1 MAKPKSTK
9 NQLKKDAMPLYS
21 RIATIIER
29 KIYSGCYEPGS
40 KLPNERELAEYFG
53 VSIITIK
60 GALSYLTS
68 QGLIVRI
75 RGKGSFVTD
84 VVPEIKSKVYTSM
97 NSIVKFYS
105 ESRSQV
111 LSIDIVKVR
120 DSRSPK
126 SLKEFFGL
134 SNQDDIGRVIY
145 TRTGSDFSHYIESY
159 LPPECARLITKKE
172 LGISGNFILTIL
184 YKRAC
189 IAVGKGTMI
198 LRADLAEPD
207 ISDILQCQ
215 SFEPVIHVQA
225 HFWSDV
231 SKPLL
236 IENVYYPA
244 RFFEYQADY
253 VLDTV
258 DPASDTCV
266 QTRP

>member
-1 MAKPKSTK
+1 MAKPKTIN

-21 RIATIIER
+21 RIATILER
-29 KIYSGCYEPGS
+29 MIYSGRYEPGN
-40 KLPNERELAEYFG
+40 KLPNEHELAEYFG

-75 RGKGSFVTD
+75 RGKGSFVAD
-84 VVPEIKSKVYTSM
+84 VVPEIKSQVYTSM

-105 ESRSQV
+105 ESRSKV
-111 LSIDIVKVR
+111 LSIDIVKVG

-126 SLKEFFGL
+126 SLKEFFNL

-159 LPPECARLITKKE
+159 LPTECAKLITKKE

-184 YKRAC
+184 YKKAC

-207 ISDILQCQ
+207 VSDILQCQ

-225 HFWSDV
+225 QFWTDHP
-231 SKPLL
+231 KPLL

-244 RFFEYQADY
+244 RYFEYQAAY
-253 VLDTV
+253 ILDAMDHVNDVSVGTN
-258 DPASDTCV
+258 S
-266 QTRP
+266 